1 LNAFSKLTI
10 CTALLMLQVST
21 TFSYAKTLTQPL
33 LALNEEVIPI
43 KQSPRVRERI
53 ISDLKNNVS
62 LSKTLRVKLIE
73 LNDNQG
79 LKYLGVNIP
88 KAELVEYLAQMKL
101 LLPNNYSK
109 YRENQS
115 KRDHGVF
122 HLTLVNPFEYQL
134 LNKSSLKLGTYLNV
148 TLVGLGK
155 VCSDKELDSE
165 KKTTYYV
172 VANSNDGQFYRQKLL
187 LKPKDFHV
195 TLGFDPSDVYNQAK
209 GQSTLIQ
216 P

>member
-1 LNAFSKLTI
+1 
-10 CTALLMLQVST
+10 
-21 TFSYAKTLTQPL
+21 
-33 LALNEEVIPI
+33 
-43 KQSPRVRERI
+43 
-53 ISDLKNNVS
+53 
-62 LSKTLRVKLIE
+62 
-73 LNDNQG
+73 
-79 LKYLGVNIP
+79 
-88 KAELVEYLAQMKL
+88 

>member
-1 LNAFSKLTI
+1 
-10 CTALLMLQVST
+10 MLQVST

-155 VCSDKELDSE
+155 VSSDKELGKP

-187 LKPKDFHV
+187 LKAKDFHV

-216 P
+216 PNRTAK

>member
-1 LNAFSKLTI
+1 V
-10 CTALLMLQVST
+10 LLIVQTST
-21 TFSYAKTLTQPL
+21 TFVHAKTLTQPL
-33 LALNEEVIPI
+33 LALNEELKPA

-53 ISDLKNNVS
+53 ISDLKNKNNNS
-62 LSKTLRVKLIE
+62 LRKTLRVKLIE

-101 LLPNNYSK
+101 LLPKNYII
-109 YRENQS
+109 YRENQN

-122 HLTLVNPFEYQL
+122 HLTMVNPFEYQL
-134 LNKSSLKLGTYLNV
+134 LNKSALKLGTYLNV

-155 VCSDKELDSE
+155 VSSDKELGKP

-187 LKPKDFHV
+187 LKAKDFHV

-216 P
+216 PNRTAK